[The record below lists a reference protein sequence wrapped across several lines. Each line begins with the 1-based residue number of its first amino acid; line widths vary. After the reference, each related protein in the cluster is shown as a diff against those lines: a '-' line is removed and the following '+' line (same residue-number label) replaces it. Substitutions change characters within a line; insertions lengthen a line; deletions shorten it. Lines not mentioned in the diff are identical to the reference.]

1 MTTPSP
7 TPTFAT
13 LLQDFF
19 SERLLRQRDASPHT
33 VAAYRDTFRLLLHF
47 AETVRRR
54 SPVQLT
60 LADLDAAL
68 VLAFLDHLERERGNQ
83 ARTRNARLAAIRA
96 FCHYAARRAPTALAQ
111 LQQVLAIPFKRF
123 DRRAVGHLTRDEVDT
138 LLAAPLATTWS
149 GARDRVLFQLLYNT
163 GARIT
168 ELIGLN
174 VGDVTFAGTASVRFR
189 GKGRKERSVPLWK
202 TTRDGLRAWLRRLP
216 TDPATPVFPNRCG
229 DRLTRSGV
237 QARLD
242 VAVAEASITCRSLRQ
257 RRVTPHVLRHSTAMH
272 LLQAG
277 VDIAVIALWLGH
289 ESPAT
294 THMYLEADLELKQR
308 ALAKLPAAHRAH
320 ARFQAGDR
328 LLAFLEAL

>member
-1 MTTPSP
+1 MIAPAS

-19 SERLLRQRDASPHT
+19 CERLQRQRGASPHT
-33 VAAYRDTFRLLLHF
+33 VAAYRDTFRLLLQF
-47 AETVRRR
+47 AEQTIKRPPVR
-54 SPVQLT
+54 
-60 LADLDAAL
+60 LALSDITAAL
-68 VLAFLDHLERERGNQ
+68 VLAFLDHLERERGNEV
-83 ARTRNARLAAIRA
+83 RTRNARLAAIRS
-96 FCHYAARRAPTALAQ
+96 FCQYASRRAPTELSR

-123 DRRAVGHLTRDEVDT
+123 DRRAVGHLTREEVDA
-138 LLAAPLATTWS
+138 LLAAPPATTWS
-149 GARDRVLFQLLYNT
+149 GARDRVLFQILYNT

-168 ELIGLN
+168 ELTGLN
-174 VGDVTFAGTASVRFR
+174 VGDITFAGTASVRFR

-202 TTRDGLRAWLRRLP
+202 TTRDSLRAWLRRLSA
-216 TDPATPVFPNRCG
+216 DPVTPVFPNRRG
-229 DRLTRSGV
+229 ERLTRSGA

-242 VAVAEASITCRSLRQ
+242 VAIHVASVTCSTLRQ
-257 RRVTPHVLRHSTAMH
+257 RRVTPHLIRHTTAMH

-277 VDIAVIALWLGH
+277 IDIAVIALWLGH

-308 ALAKLPAAHRAH
+308 ALAKLPAAGRARL
-320 ARFQAGDR
+320 RFQPGDR